1 MILCI
6 LRPPWGVTR
15 AFPRNAHASRPVP
28 SRCSNSPE
36 LRSPAMQRPPA
47 CGNDATG
54 LGHVTRTT
62 DVLATIGDDRLA
74 FSTSHPYMPAIDI
87 SADRSGARVP
97 RVADV
102 YLQNLDT
109 KGENVLVE
117 MQRTQL

>member
-1 MILCI
+1 
-6 LRPPWGVTR
+6 
-15 AFPRNAHASRPVP
+15 
-28 SRCSNSPE
+28 
-36 LRSPAMQRPPA
+36 MQRPPA

-62 DVLATIGDDRLA
+62 DVLATNGDDRLA

-117 MQRTQL
+117 MQRTQLNKECTHGNWNGQVVQHHQGFRLHSA